1 MVAATHVESAT
12 GRAWIVKERTS
23 LMATASPDSLVCKG
37 CGAALYR
44 QWYDAGRG
52 GYACRSC
59 GTLTPSAAAPP
70 APVATQPYSRVR
82 IALNALGV
90 LIFPILWIVVIAGI
104 ANGNSNYTRIAKYVL
119 TFYGVLVALYLVA
132 VLRAA

>member
-1 MVAATHVESAT
+1 M
-12 GRAWIVKERTS
+12 KEPFR
-23 LMATASPDSLVCKG
+23 LMAIASSDSLVCNG

-44 QWYDAGRG
+44 QWYDAGRS

-59 GTLTPSAAAPP
+59 GALTPSAAAPP
-70 APVATQPYSRVR
+70 APVATPPYSRVR

-90 LIFPILWIVVIAGI
+90 LIFPILWILVIAGI

-119 TFYGVLVALYLVA
+119 IVYGVLVALYLVA
-132 VLRAA
+132 RLGQA